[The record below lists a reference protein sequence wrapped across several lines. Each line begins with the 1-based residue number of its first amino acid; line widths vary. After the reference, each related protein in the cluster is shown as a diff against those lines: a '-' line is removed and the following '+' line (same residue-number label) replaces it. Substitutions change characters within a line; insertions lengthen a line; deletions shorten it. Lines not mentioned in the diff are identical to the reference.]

1 MNRAWRAA
9 PPRGSVDR
17 PAQGTRDPGETRA
30 WPAPGVLSHQQVALP
45 VALSVLCGECVR
57 RSQDARI
64 EPGGRLLSPWGHIP
78 CRREERLV
86 ARVCS
91 FLERGE

>member
-1 MNRAWRAA
+1 MIDPRRVRGTPGRRAPSLPLAYYRTS
-9 PPRGSVDR
+9 R
-17 PAQGTRDPGETRA
+17 
-30 WPAPGVLSHQQVALP
+30 WPYQWPM
-45 VALSVLCGECVR
+45 SVLCGECVR

-78 CRREERLV
+78 CRREERL
-86 ARVCS
+86 AAWVCS